1 MPPPSSVSHFQ
12 PNLRRG
18 SALLCRHHLL
28 PLLLLS
34 LVTSTFGFS
43 VGPEAPMVCAG
54 GLIGAS
60 LSRRFYGSSLKNQE
74 VGKKKS
80 FGDERRGA

>member
-1 MPPPSSVSHFQ
+1 MFPPLPSHIFR
-12 PNLRRG
+12 PN
-18 SALLCRHHLL
+18 SAATPLFDVRHHLL

-60 LSRRFYGSSLKNQE
+60 LSRRFYGSSIKNQE
-74 VGKKKS
+74 VRKKKS